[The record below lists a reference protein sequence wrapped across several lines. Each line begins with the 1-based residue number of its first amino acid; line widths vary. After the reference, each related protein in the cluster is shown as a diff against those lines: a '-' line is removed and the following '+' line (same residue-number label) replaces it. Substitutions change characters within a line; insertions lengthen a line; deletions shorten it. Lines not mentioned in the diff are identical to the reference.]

1 MSKLMN
7 QSELARRLAEANGLP
22 YETAKKFI
30 DLFFAIVKRELKR
43 SDSFYIANFGTFKR
57 VWVEQS
63 EGINPATGEKITIP
77 AHYRVKFTPSAAVAL
92 RLNRKYAHLKAKR
105 LRDDPVPVVEPV
117 SVVENEPIEEPEAI
131 AETEP
136 IFEPQEQPAKEKRGG
151 IGKILVGILLG
162 ILALVLLLLLLI
174 KGCSKKT
181 DDSTGPAYQ
190 KQKEPV
196 AAEAKPQEVVPPK
209 EEVPPEPEVE
219 PEPIPEP
226 EPQPEVEPEPIPE
239 PEPVPEP
246 QPEPDPIP
254 EPVPEPQ
261 PELEPIPE
269 PEPEPQPEPVSP
281 ANKKA
286 DVQYTVPAGSNYHT
300 IAEKQYGVRHLWPCI
315 YSANK
320 EDLPDPDLIPS
331 GAEIKLPQLDSVLA
345 DRELIQ
351 NAMLEAFDGY
361 LNQIKNN
368 PSDPT
373 NAERE
378 RLAAGV
384 IASAEMLYPGF
395 IDSNSQ
401 IPAKYANNA
410 KMIIERHYP
419 DYKTKAYQV
428 KK

>member
-136 IFEPQEQPAKEKRGG
+136 IFEPQEQPAEEKRGG

-209 EEVPPEPEVE
+209 EEVPPEPE
-219 PEPIPEP
+219 PIPEP
-226 EPQPEVEPEPIPE
+226 EPQPEPEP
-239 PEPVPEP
+239 
-246 QPEPDPIP
+246 
-254 EPVPEPQ
+254 
-261 PELEPIPE
+261 EPIPE

-320 EDLPDPDLIPS
+320 EDLPDPDLVPS

>member
-7 QSELARRLAEANGLP
+7 QSELARRLAEANGLS
-22 YETAKKFI
+22 YETARKFI

-57 VWVEQS
+57 VWVEES

-77 AHYRVKFTPSAAVAL
+77 AHYRVKFSPSAAVAL

-105 LRDDPVPVVEPV
+105 LRDDPVPVAEPV
-117 SVVENEPIEEPEAI
+117 SVVENEPVEEQVPVVENEPIEEPEVI
-131 AETEP
+131 EETEP
-136 IFEPQEQPAKEKRGG
+136 IFEPQEEPEEKRGG

-181 DDSTGPAYQ
+181 GDSADPAYQ

-196 AAEAKPQEVVPPK
+196 AAEAKPAEVIPPK
-209 EEVPPEPEVE
+209 EEVPPEPEPA
-219 PEPIPEP
+219 PE
-226 EPQPEVEPEPIPE
+226 PEVEPEP
-239 PEPVPEP
+239 EPVPA
-246 QPEPDPIP
+246 
-254 EPVPEPQ
+254 
-261 PELEPIPE
+261 
-269 PEPEPQPEPVSP
+269 PEPQPEPVSP
-281 ANKKA
+281 ATKKA
-286 DVQYTVPAGSNYHT
+286 DLQYTVPAGSNYHT

-320 EDLPDPDLIPS
+320 DDLPDPDLVPS

-345 DRELIQ
+345 DRDLIQ

-361 LNQIKNN
+361 LSQIKSN
-368 PSDPT
+368 PGDPV
-373 NAERE
+373 NEERE

-395 IDSNSQ
+395 IDGNRQ
-401 IPAKYANNA
+401 IPAKYADSA
-410 KMIIERHYP
+410 RLILERHYP